1 MFSLFNFYA
10 CVLRE
15 VGGKYVAFFVCTR
28 GSVMSLLGRELPAG
42 CPGVFQRGGLL
53 RRWWVF
59 LLATLLA
66 ALPAVAAEEAVS
78 AGDKLTHQMMFL
90 VFQIGVILF
99 VAKLG
104 GMLASRCKL
113 PSVLGELASGV
124 LIGPYALGGF
134 PIGQGL
140 LKNGIFPLPADASI
154 PVTPELYGI
163 CTIASVI
170 LLFLSGL
177 ETDLKLFLRYS
188 VAGSFIGVGGVVA
201 SFLFGDFCA
210 VYLMPHF
217 LPHFAGIGFLH
228 PASLFMGIMCTATSV
243 GITARILSERK
254 AMDSAEGVT
263 IMAGAV
269 IDDVLG
275 IIVLAVGM
283 GIIGTE
289 KAGSTGG
296 VNWGT
301 ISRIAIQAFG
311 IWLGGTILGILF
323 ARWISLLLKFFRTPV
338 AVATLAFGLSLI
350 VAGLFEAMG
359 LSLIIGAYV
368 MGLALSRTDLRYLI
382 QENLQAVYTF
392 LVPVF
397 FCVMGMMVDCSQI
410 LSKNV
415 LIFGGIFTLLAIL
428 AKIIGCSFP
437 ALFCG
442 FNSLGSLRIGA
453 GMIPRGEVA
462 LIIAGIGLSS
472 GYLTKDVFGIGI
484 LMTLVTTIVAPPLLV
499 AFFNVKRPGVRNPQA
514 GGEGTP
520 ISVKLPNGTPV
531 AIILRNLV
539 TAFRR
544 EGFFTSL
551 LNPEEEIWRLTKNDI
566 DISCRR
572 GEGEILFECAPKHA
586 GVVETAVQEVIAQLN
601 AMARDLPHPV
611 QLRQLN
617 AMVQANAEHV
627 AEDERTREIT
637 KYLRRFEMFP
647 ALEVSSFK
655 ELVETITAKMAE
667 DGLIQNLEEA
677 RKSIFERESAMGTGL
692 KHGLGAPH
700 GRTGAVSGLVGA
712 VAVIKTPETL
722 ADYKTMEGL
731 PVSLVILTIASD
743 AGATPHLQLMAY
755 MSRLLRAPE
764 VSEGLRRCET
774 PDAMR
779 EYILS
784 GGKSA
789 QKAAK

>member
-1 MFSLFNFYA
+1 MSLFDR
-10 CVLRE
+10 VLPE
-15 VGGKYVAFFVCTR
+15 GGAAE
-28 GSVMSLLGRELPAG
+28 GG
-42 CPGVFQRGGLL
+42 RGGLL
-53 RRWWVF
+53 RKSWVF
-59 LLATLLA
+59 LLIALVA

-78 AGDKLTHQMMFL
+78 AGEKLTHQMMFL
-90 VFQIGVILF
+90 VFQIGMILF

-104 GMLASRCKL
+104 GMFASCCKL

-134 PIGQGL
+134 GFGNGL
-140 LKNGIFPLPADASI
+140 FKNGVFPFPADASI

-201 SFLFGDFCA
+201 SFLFGDLCA

-289 KAGSTGG
+289 KAASSGG
-296 VNWGT
+296 VNWRA
-301 ISRIAIQAFG
+301 ISEIAVQAFG
-311 IWLGGTILGILF
+311 IWLGGTILGIVL
-323 ARWISLLLKFFRTPV
+323 ARRISWLLKLFRTPV

-368 MGLALSRTDLRYLI
+368 MGLALSRTDIRYLI
-382 QENLQAVYTF
+382 QENLQSVYTF

-415 LIFGGIFTLLAIL
+415 LIFGGVFTLLAIL

-514 GGEGTP
+514 GAGEGTP
-520 ISVKLPNGTPV
+520 IAVKLPNGTPV
-531 AIILRNLV
+531 GLILRNLV
-539 TAFRR
+539 TAFRH

-551 LNPEEEIWRLTKNDI
+551 LNPEEDIWRLTKNDI

-572 GEGEILFECAPKHA
+572 GESEILFECAPKHA

-617 AMVQANAEHV
+617 AMVQTSAEHL

-637 KYLRRFEMFP
+637 RYLRRFEMFP
-647 ALEVSSFK
+647 ALDVSSFN

-667 DGLIQNLEEA
+667 DGLIQDLDAA

-700 GRTGAVSGLVGA
+700 GRTGAVAGLVGA
-712 VAVIKTPETL
+712 VAVIKTPEKL
-722 ADYKTMEGL
+722 GDYKTMEGL

-743 AGATPHLQLMAY
+743 SGATPHLQLMAY
-755 MSRLLRAPE
+755 MSRLLRSPE
-764 VSEGLRRCET
+764 VSEGLRQCDS

-784 GGKSA
+784 GGKSVP
-789 QKAAK
+789 KVAK